1 MSIDNNLTFL
11 LTIKDR
17 QKFTFRWLKYANKIS
32 FPFKVLIADG
42 GKDHDVENKLSNY
55 ENFPNVNYEYIR
67 CPYDQT
73 YVEYYSKLD
82 SLISKVK
89 TPYLVLG
96 DDDDFFL
103 PEGLRSCVNFLDSN
117 PDYISCG
124 GRLSTFF
131 IHPDCGK
138 TYGDEVEFILHPPT
152 NSMDSNTAVE
162 RVEKHFQSYQAT
174 WYDVH
179 RTEISQK
186 IYNSLCVFNPRDLL
200 LAEAFATHHTVA
212 CGKVKRLPNLMLLR
226 QLNILNS
233 SNTYENKMKGN
244 YFDRIFLETWSQ
256 DFNNFIDSIT
266 EVVVKEDGISFEIIR
281 PKFVKAYQYFI
292 APKLFL
298 DFDKDSLSR
307 NLVMLG
313 INTRKSFFSKFGQV
327 IHGLNYRNP
336 VRKILRKLYHKF
348 QDIFDKDLH
357 RPRPIEKSS
366 PFYEEVRPILDF
378 LTAEDKGL

>member
-1 MSIDNNLTFL
+1 
-11 LTIKDR
+11 
-17 QKFTFRWLKYANKIS
+17 
-32 FPFKVLIADG
+32 
-42 GKDHDVENKLSNY
+42 
-55 ENFPNVNYEYIR
+55 
-67 CPYDQT
+67 
-73 YVEYYSKLD
+73 
-82 SLISKVK
+82 
-89 TPYLVLG
+89 
-96 DDDDFFL
+96 
-103 PEGLRSCVNFLDSN
+103 
-117 PDYISCG
+117 
-124 GRLSTFF
+124 
-131 IHPDCGK
+131 
-138 TYGDEVEFILHPPT
+138 
-152 NSMDSNTAVE
+152 
-162 RVEKHFQSYQAT
+162 
-174 WYDVH
+174 
-179 RTEISQK
+179 
-186 IYNSLCVFNPRDLL
+186 LL